1 MIGRAG
7 GTGRYINPF
16 VLQRMEKYLAA
27 DALKAGADDLRRVGA
42 VLTAVDGDAAERFQ
56 SRNQVLPECIQL
68 FDACIKIFVR
78 LACCHAESDTPR
90 HIFRTGTHALL
101 LAAAKQNRAD
111 LDTVA
116 DIEESDA
123 LRRMDLVSAD
133 GKQVNSLFFRTDL
146 IFSICLDRIDME
158 QCLRI
163 FLLDAL
169 ADRLDR
175 LYCSDLVIDVHHRHQ
190 DRVLADSFFQ
200 ILQRNMPQMI
210 DRKIGHLKAHLLQK

>member
-78 LACCHAESDTPR
+78 LACCHAKSDTPR

-133 GKQVNSLFFRTDL
+133 GKQVNSLFFG
-146 IFSICLDRIDME
+146 RI
-158 QCLRI
+158 
-163 FLLDAL
+163 
-169 ADRLDR
+169 
-175 LYCSDLVIDVHHRHQ
+175 LYFPYAWIAST
-190 DRVLADSFFQ
+190 
-200 ILQRNMPQMI
+200 
-210 DRKIGHLKAHLLQK
+210 

>member
-1 MIGRAG
+1 
-7 GTGRYINPF
+7 
-16 VLQRMEKYLAA
+16 MEKYLAA

-78 LACCHAESDTPR
+78 IACCHAESDTSR

-200 ILQRNMPQMI
+200 ILQRNMSQMI

>member
-78 LACCHAESDTPR
+78 LACCHAESDTPPTFSVPER
-90 HIFRTGTHALL
+90 MPFCCPPP
-101 LAAAKQNRAD
+101 NR
-111 LDTVA
+111 
-116 DIEESDA
+116 I
-123 LRRMDLVSAD
+123 
-133 GKQVNSLFFRTDL
+133 G
-146 IFSICLDRIDME
+146 RI
-158 QCLRI
+158 LTPSRI
-163 FLLDAL
+163 
-169 ADRLDR
+169 
-175 LYCSDLVIDVHHRHQ
+175 
-190 DRVLADSFFQ
+190 
-200 ILQRNMPQMI
+200 
-210 DRKIGHLKAHLLQK
+210 